1 MNLARGNFVHLLAV
15 ITIVFAGFSVSHA
28 QSKKQEAAAKRYARN
43 IFVSKIEKGMPQ
55 TRFDRWF
62 RRLVRK
68 GMKVTYEVN
77 DCGEQ
82 TGTSA
87 DKGRDFPMCVEAMA
101 DSLDVHISVVL
112 GVGTFKRGIIGTK
125 PDLRGVG
132 FSIEGEG
139 SFDVKKLSDL
149 SASLSKNGVDH

>member
-1 MNLARGNFVHLLAV
+1 M
-15 ITIVFAGFSVSHA
+15 
-28 QSKKQEAAAKRYARN
+28 
-43 IFVSKIEKGMPQ
+43 KIK
-55 TRFDRWF
+55 
-62 RRLVRK
+62 
-68 GMKVTYEVN
+68 YEVN

-112 GVGTFKRGIIGTK
+112 GVGTFKRGILGTK
-125 PDLRGVG
+125 ADMRGVG

-139 SFDVKKLSDL
+139 NFDAKKLSDL